1 MVKNKFLMI
10 VAAVLIAAAGVTNA
24 FADVEVTKLEVHDS
38 NNDKNVG
45 TIPVDVKPGDIPG
58 SFNVRYGS
66 NVNNAQ
72 LEVLESGRVVYSDFS
87 TDVKNKSLNYHISGS
102 TPGADYSVRVRTD
115 GVLRVWEYVPV
126 EK

>member
-1 MVKNKFLMI
+1 MFF
-10 VAAVLIAAAGVTNA
+10 VAAALMSVAGVTNA
-24 FADVEVTKLEVHDS
+24 FAGVEVTKQEVHDGVD
-38 NNDKNVG
+38 DKNVG
-45 TIPVDVKPGDIPG
+45 TIPVDVRPGDIPG
-58 SFNVRYGS
+58 SFNVRYGG

-102 TPGADYSVRVRTD
+102 TPGADYSVRVKTD

-126 EK
+126 KK